1 MLRVALFWDRRR
13 AEELPP
19 PSVRKLLPCVRCWVR
34 QITSSVPF
42 QKIAQTCGIS
52 KAAISKALLNLG
64 AEYATFDEVEKE
76 RKALE
81 VASTVGDRVYHE
93 AHFHHQLAHAA
104 PQPISSP
111 YNSPV

>member
-1 MLRVALFWDRRR
+1 LGPAPSGGASTSIGAKALALRALLGSPNNQFR
-13 AEELPP
+13 
-19 PSVRKLLPCVRCWVR
+19 SV
-34 QITSSVPF
+34 S
-42 QKIAQTCGIS
+42 KIAQTCGIS

-93 AHFHHQLAHAA
+93 AHFHHQLAHVA
-104 PQPISSP
+104 PQPMSSP